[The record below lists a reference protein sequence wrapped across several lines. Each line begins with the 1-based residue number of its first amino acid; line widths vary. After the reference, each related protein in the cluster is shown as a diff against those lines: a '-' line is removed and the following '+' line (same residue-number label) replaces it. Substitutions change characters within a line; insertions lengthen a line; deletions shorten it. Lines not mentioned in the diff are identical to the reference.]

1 MSPPSPTLPYWR
13 LSSFYFWYYAAL
25 GAFTPYFSRWL
36 DALGLGA
43 TLISSVFALWY
54 GTRMLAPPLWGEAS
68 TRSARPWVWLRT
80 GAVLTVVLF
89 SGFLFTET
97 AWPILAVMLCYAF
110 FCNAIMPQFE
120 ALTLTTLGPRRGEY
134 GRIRVWGSIGFIV
147 VVAVYGFVIDR
158 IGALWLPAMMLPLLA
173 FVAVSAF
180 AAPRLPPH
188 APDDVPA
195 SMLSALRRVQVRR
208 LLSIAMLVQI
218 GFGPYYVFYTLHLG
232 AFGHSTGVIGLLWGL
247 GVIVEIGVFLAAPR
261 ILARYGALVP
271 MMVCIVASTL
281 RWGVIG
287 AWPESLMVMAMMQVL
302 HGLSFAL
309 FHACTMQ
316 LIGEEFSGRS
326 AGQGQ
331 GLLYGLSSG
340 IGGVIG
346 TLGAGVA
353 WNAGAGLYA
362 FAFGALT
369 CLAAFPIAARLH
381 ASRRV
386 TRVPEVMSTSTLE
399 P

>member
-1 MSPPSPTLPYWR
+1 MPSPALPYWR

-43 TLISSVFALWY
+43 TLISSVFAVWY
-54 GTRMLAPPLWGEAS
+54 GTRMLAPPLWGDAS
-68 TRSARPWVWLRT
+68 SRSPRPWRWLRV
-80 GAVLTVVLF
+80 GAVLTVACF
-89 SGFLFTET
+89 AGFLFTDT
-97 AWPILAVMLCYAF
+97 AWPILAVMLCFAF

-134 GRIRVWGSIGFIV
+134 SRIRVWGSIGFIL
-147 VVAVYGFVIDR
+147 VVAGYGFAIDR
-158 IGALWLPAMMLPLLA
+158 IGALWLPAMMLPLLV

-188 APDDVPA
+188 ASDDVAVP
-195 SMLSALRRVQVRR
+195 MLSALRRVQVRR
-208 LLSIAMLVQI
+208 LLLIALLVQI

-261 ILARYGALVP
+261 ILARFGALVP

-281 RWGVIG
+281 RWAVIG
-287 AWPESLMVMAMMQVL
+287 AWPESLPIMALMQVL
-302 HGLSFAL
+302 HGLSFAM

-316 LIGEEFSGRS
+316 LIGEEFRGRS

-346 TLGAGVA
+346 TLGAGAA
-353 WNAGAGLYA
+353 WNMGAGLAA
-362 FAFGALT
+362 FCFGALT
-369 CLAAFPIAARLH
+369 CLCALPIAARLH
-381 ASRRV
+381 AARRAL
-386 TRVPEVMSTSTLE
+386 VPDVMPPPIE